1 MLRWDLQ
8 AGRRAVLALTILLLS
23 LVFAAVVA
31 QAATTIAIVGDSTE
45 VDRLLEQGYRLEQDG
60 RWGEALAHYEEALRQ
75 YPDER
80 SLRRRFEHVRVH
92 YDLGRRLADRS
103 FNEAVVRLPL
113 DRALALYEEVLLKIE
128 GHYVEA
134 PQWRQLVDRGFEG
147 LQIALNDPEFAA
159 RNLSRAGANDVAAY
173 RGELDD
179 LRAARSLQTR
189 YDARELVA
197 EAARLA
203 ELRLRASPTAIVLE
217 FLCGA
222 ANALDTYSAYL
233 TPGQLGEVYAQIE
246 GNFVGLGIELK
257 MEDGRLI
264 IVRVITGS
272 PAQEAGI
279 RAGDHI
285 AKVDGQSIQ
294 GLNTDQAANLLL
306 GEEDTVVVV
315 SVITAGHPPREL
327 HIRRRRV
334 DVPSIDG
341 VEMLDPAQGIAYLR
355 INCFQKSTARD
366 LDAALWRLHRQGMR
380 RLIIDVRG
388 NPGGLLGTA
397 VDAADLFL
405 ERGLIVSTRGRNVQE
420 DYTYAARAGGTWHVP
435 LVVLIDG
442 DSASAAEIFA
452 GAIRDHRRGTLV
464 GTRTYGKGS
473 VQGIFPLSVE
483 GAGVR
488 LTTARFYS
496 PADRPYSRVG
506 VEPDVAVH
514 TAAYPSEG
522 HGLPRKRRHD
532 AILDA
537 GVQTARRI
545 GSAR

>member
-1 MLRWDLQ
+1 MPRWVLQ
-8 AGRRAVLALTILLLS
+8 TGRRALPVLAILLLA
-23 LVFAAVVA
+23 LVSAAVVA
-31 QAATTIAIVGDSTE
+31 QSTTTISIVSDPTE
-45 VDRLLEQGYRLEQDG
+45 VDRLLEQGYRLERKG
-60 RWGEALAHYEEALRQ
+60 RWGEALSHYEEALRQ

-103 FNEAVVRLPL
+103 FNEAVARLPL
-113 DRALALYEEVLLKIE
+113 DRALALYDEVLLKIE
-128 GHYVEA
+128 GHYVET
-134 PQWRQLVDRGFEG
+134 PHWRELVDRGLET
-147 LQIALNDPEFAA
+147 LQIALDDPEFAA
-159 RNLSRAGANDVAAY
+159 RNLSRADAGAVVAF
-173 RGELDD
+173 RRELDD
-179 LRAARSLQTR
+179 LWAARSLQTR

-197 EAARLA
+197 ETARLA
-203 ELRLRASPTAIVLE
+203 ELRLRALPTAIVLE

-222 ANALDTYSAYL
+222 TNALDTYSAYL

-257 MEDGRLI
+257 MEDGRLM

-272 PAQEAGI
+272 PAEETGI
-279 RAGDHI
+279 QAGDYFTM
-285 AKVDGQSIQ
+285 VDGQSIQ

-306 GEEDTVVVV
+306 GEEGTAVVV
-315 SVITAGHPPREL
+315 SVVTPGHPPRKL

-366 LDAALWRLHRQGMR
+366 LDAAMWQLHRQGMR

-405 ERGLIVSTRGRNVQE
+405 ERGLIVSTRGRNAQE
-420 DYTYAARAGGTWHVP
+420 DYTYTARAGGTWHVP

-464 GTRTYGKGS
+464 GARTYGKGS
-473 VQGIFPLSVE
+473 VQGIFPLNME

-496 PADRPYSRVG
+496 PSGRGYSRLG

-514 TAAYPSEG
+514 TAAYSSEG
-522 HGLPRKRRHD
+522 NGRIRTSPHD

-537 GVQTARRI
+537 GMQTARRI
-545 GSAR
+545 GSPR